1 MTTAVTCL
9 ACASP
14 RVQANVSDHFDGER
28 FFTPGAPTQPGM
40 SGVLKWLATRSPG
53 PWRPYQD
60 FPPGPKPP
68 ERVADLRVTFINHAT
83 TLIQM
88 DGLNILTDPIW
99 SKRCSP
105 VAFAG
110 PARKR
115 PPGIRFEDLP
125 PIDAVLISHNHYDH
139 MDLPTLRRVRD
150 ERGAPRVFAGIGN
163 QPFLTG
169 QGIPNVE
176 QLDWWESREI
186 GPGVRVTAVPVQ
198 HFSNRGVADR
208 NRTLWT
214 GYVISGPS
222 GNVFFAG
229 DTAFGPHFQA
239 IADAFAPIRLAIL
252 PIGAYKPEWFMG
264 PVHQSPSQAIDAQA
278 VLHAETALA
287 IHFGT
292 FPLADDGQ
300 DEPVDVLHAE
310 LKNRPDQRFWVLGFG
325 EGRDVPTIGT
335 PVVNGE

>member
-1 MTTAVTCL
+1 MQQRPHAVEHGVARSVREGRGFVART
-9 ACASP
+9 
-14 RVQANVSDHFDGER
+14 RHDHR
-28 FFTPGAPTQPGM
+28 F
-40 SGVLKWLATRSPG
+40 
-53 PWRPYQD
+53 
-60 FPPGPKPP
+60 
-68 ERVADLRVTFINHAT
+68 
-83 TLIQM
+83 
-88 DGLNILTDPIW
+88 ILGGDA
-99 SKRCSP
+99 
-105 VAFAG
+105 VELG
-110 PARKR
+110 PAPRC
-115 PPGIRFEDLP
+115 
-125 PIDAVLISHNHYDH
+125 
-139 MDLPTLRRVRD
+139 RV
-150 ERGAPRVFAGIGN
+150 IG
-163 QPFLTG
+163 
-169 QGIPNVE
+169 VE
-176 QLDWWESREI
+176 QRDWWESRES

-300 DEPVDVLHAE
+300 DAPVDVLHAE